1 MLKYKWS
8 RCAKFLKL
16 QIEELM
22 TRVLITGMGV
32 ISAIGNNANESR
44 ESLQKGQTGIGKAQL
59 IASRYVDVFPFGEIP
74 HSTASLMERA
84 GIAGEKG
91 ITRTD
96 ILATLALQ
104 EAFSTAKMTNNEIAA
119 MDTAFISAST
129 VGGMSMTDELYRDGN
144 KIGEPSDYLSSYIC
158 AAHTLKLVDRYKM
171 KGPTTT
177 FNTACSSST
186 NSIMF
191 GAKLIKSGRVKRA
204 IVGGAD
210 GLAKF
215 TINGFNALRI
225 LSPRPCMPFD
235 RDRSGLTLGEGAAFL
250 ILEAEELVG
259 NKKVYGEVTGYG
271 NTNDAFHPSSIS
283 KDAIGIIGS
292 ITQALKVANLQPE
305 QIDYI
310 NAHGTGT
317 ENNDISEIFGL
328 DKVFGK
334 IPPYQ
339 STKSY
344 TGHTLAA
351 AGVIEAVFSL
361 LAMQN
366 NELYPSLNCINP
378 IEGYNASPISAY
390 QNNYAIEHIL
400 SNSFGFGGNCSS
412 IILSKV

>member
-1 MLKYKWS
+1 
-8 RCAKFLKL
+8 
-16 QIEELM
+16 M
-22 TRVLITGMGV
+22 TRVLITGIGV
-32 ISAIGNNANESR
+32 ISAIGKNAAENR
-44 ESLQKGQTGIGKAQL
+44 TQLQKGQTGIGKGKL
-59 IASRYVDVFPFGEIP
+59 IDSRYVDVFPFGEVP
-74 HSTASLMERA
+74 YRTESLMEMA

-91 ITRTD
+91 VTRTD
-96 ILATLALQ
+96 ILATIAFQ
-104 EAFSTAKMTNNEIAA
+104 EALASSGMSPKEIAA

-144 KIGEPSDYLSSYIC
+144 KIGAPSDYLSSYIC
-158 AAHTLKLVDRYKM
+158 GAHTLKLAQRYQM
-171 KGPTTT
+171 KGLSTT

-191 GAKLIKSGRVKRA
+191 GAKLIKSGRAKRA

-225 LSPRPCMPFD
+225 LSPKPCMPFD
-235 RDRSGLTLGEGAAFL
+235 KDRSGLTLGEGAAFL

-283 KDAIGIIGS
+283 DDAIGIIGS
-292 ITQALKVANLQPE
+292 ISKAIETAQLEPK

-317 ENNDISEIFGL
+317 ENNDISEMFGL
-328 DKVFGK
+328 NKVFGK

-339 STKSY
+339 STKGY

-351 AGVIEAVFSL
+351 AGGIEAVFSL
-361 LAMQN
+361 LAMEN
-366 NELYPSLNCINP
+366 RELYTSLNCINP
-378 IEGYNASPISAY
+378 IEEYDAKPISAY
-390 QNNYAIEHIL
+390 QSAYEIKHIL

-412 IILSKV
+412 LILSKA

>member
-1 MLKYKWS
+1 
-8 RCAKFLKL
+8 
-16 QIEELM
+16 M
-22 TRVLITGMGV
+22 TRVFITGIGV
-32 ISAIGNNANESR
+32 ISAIGNNIAENRAN
-44 ESLQKGQTGIGKAQL
+44 LQKGQTGIGKAQL
-59 IASRYVDVFPFGEIP
+59 MASRYVEVFPFGEVP
-74 HSTASLMERA
+74 YSTEALMEIA

-96 ILATLALQ
+96 ILATIAFQ
-104 EAFSTAKMTNNEIAA
+104 EAVKEAAMSVAEIAA
-119 MDTAFISAST
+119 VDTALVSAST

-158 AAHTLKLVDRYKM
+158 GAHTLKLAGRYQM
-171 KGPTTT
+171 KGPSTT
-177 FNTACSSST
+177 FNTACSSSA

-191 GAKLIKSGRVKRA
+191 GAKLIKSGRAKRA

-215 TINGFNALRI
+215 TVNGFNALRI

-235 RDRSGLTLGEGAAFL
+235 KDRSGLTLGEGAAFL
-250 ILEAEELVG
+250 VLEAEELVG

-271 NTNDAFHPSSIS
+271 NSNDAFHPSSIS
-283 KDAIGIIGS
+283 DDAIGIIAS
-292 ITQALKVANLQPE
+292 ISQALDTAKLKPQ
-305 QIDYI
+305 QINYI

-317 ENNDISEIFGL
+317 ENNDISEMFGL
-328 DKVFGK
+328 NKVFGN

-339 STKSY
+339 STKPY

-351 AGVIEAVFSL
+351 AGGIEAVFSL
-361 LAMQN
+361 LAMQH
-366 NELYPSLNCINP
+366 NELYPSLNCVHP
-378 IEGYNASPISAY
+378 IEE
-390 QNNYAIEHIL
+390 YAARPIEHYQSDYEIQHVL